1 MDIMKKLFYLLL
13 ALPLIFVA
21 CDDDDDDKF
30 PEVRV
35 AFETSGSTVVDGRI
49 YVVQGDTLSID
60 SIGVEAVNSK
70 KQVAIGA
77 VTYYWDYLAIGTNVV
92 KPYNIS
98 LITKNVPLGNHLLQV
113 ECSLLAVD
121 YPIITAFFTYPVT
134 VVATAEEIPSGG
146 TNIPDPVTPEIRYK

>member
-1 MDIMKKLFYLLL
+1 MKKLFYLLL
-13 ALPLIFVA
+13 ALPLVFVA
-21 CDDDDDDKF
+21 CDDNDDDDKF

-35 AFETSGSTVVDGRI
+35 GFETSGSTVVDGRI

-60 SIGVEAVNSK
+60 SIGVEAVNSN

-121 YPIITAFFTYPVT
+121 YPIVTAFFTYPVT

-146 TNIPDPVTPEIRYK
+146 TNTPDPVNPEIRYK